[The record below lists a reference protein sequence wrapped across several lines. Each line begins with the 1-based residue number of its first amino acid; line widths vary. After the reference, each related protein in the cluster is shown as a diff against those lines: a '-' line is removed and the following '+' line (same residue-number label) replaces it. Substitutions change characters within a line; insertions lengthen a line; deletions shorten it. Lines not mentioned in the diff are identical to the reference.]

1 VRWIGCSTV
10 SGVTRPPLEA
20 TAPRMLPPLSDVN
33 RAFWTGG
40 RDGRL
45 LIQRCARCD
54 RWVHPPRKT
63 CATCGGAL
71 AAEPVTGRGRVFT
84 FTINMHAFHPRVP
97 PPYVIAVVQLDEQDD
112 LRVPTNIVG
121 CDPSAVT
128 VGAPVRVVFERNGD
142 VYVPL
147 FELA

>member
-1 VRWIGCSTV
+1 MTSPILSA
-10 SGVTRPPLEA
+10 S
-20 TAPRMLPPLSDVN
+20 APRILPALTEAN

-45 LIQRCARCD
+45 LIQRCAACE
-54 RWVHPPRKT
+54 RWVHPPQKV

-71 AAEPVTGRGRVFT
+71 SAVPVSGRGTVFT
-84 FTINMHAFHPRVP
+84 FTINVHAFHPQVP

-112 LRVPTNIVG
+112 LRLPTNIIR
-121 CDPSAVT
+121 CDPSAVS
-128 VGAPVRVVFERNGD
+128 VGAVVRVVFERNGD